1 MICMSFLNPPLTYSF
16 FIRYARGRKLK
27 WSIVRI
33 GEEHGDGTSA
43 SYLAVLDPIN
53 GMRSPSDGEVR
64 DVLIDLGGSLS
75 FDRKMASAT
84 HIDIDLIEGGC
95 DD

>member
-1 MICMSFLNPPLTYSF
+1 MICMSFFNPPLTYNF

-33 GEEHGDGTSA
+33 GEEHGDGS
-43 SYLAVLDPIN
+43 SVRYLAVFEPVD
-53 GMRSPSDGEVR
+53 GVRSPSDGEVR

-75 FDRKMASAT
+75 FNREMASAP
-84 HIDIDLIEGGC
+84 HIYINLVESRS